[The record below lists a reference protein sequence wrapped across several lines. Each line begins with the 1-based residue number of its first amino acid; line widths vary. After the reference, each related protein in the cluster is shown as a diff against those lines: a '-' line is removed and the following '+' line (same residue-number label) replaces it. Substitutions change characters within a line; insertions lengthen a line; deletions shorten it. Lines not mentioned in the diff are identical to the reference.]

1 MQTLKIIQLISSIL
15 LIVFVLL
22 QQRESGT
29 SSIFGGSGE
38 FYATRRGFEKILF
51 IATFVVLAILT
62 GSVIAYFLLY

>member
-1 MQTLKIIQLISSIL
+1 MQILKIVQLISSIL

-22 QQRESGT
+22 QQRGGGV

-51 IATFVVLAILT
+51 IATFVVLVVLV
-62 GSVIAYFLLY
+62 GSVLAYFLLY